1 MNKKRLDKWSRELLM
16 KSINK
21 ANLHQEEITDKNGN
35 RKKVWKKNGDDETG
49 LKTKNPSRE
58 KTNLAKQ
65 KTETK
70 GGVKSKGDKIE
81 ELLKK
86 YPKLAK
92 EEVIKRLELG
102 VPMVAEDVQW
112 IEDGKVVC
120 KFKDSKGRSQAIY
133 TKEHVEKASKK
144 KYEKIVGLAGNISR
158 CVKDVDK
165 QLKSG
170 IVDKE
175 YMLALA
181 VKLLQ
186 VGYFRIGN
194 EDNVKKYNTYGLST
208 LRREHMTVEP
218 TSITFDYIGKKSVH
232 QTKVIKDKLV
242 ISAMNKVVSQSGYND
257 SGTVLSY
264 DDNGTM
270 KSISANDVREYL
282 KEYGMTPKDFRTI
295 GANKL
300 LIDKLTAKGEITDA
314 KKRHKE
320 LVATIKEVA
329 KELGHTP
336 SICRESYL
344 FRENIDKYLE
354 TGRF

>member
-86 YPKLAK
+86 YPKLPK

-120 KFKDSKGRSQAIY
+120 KFKDSKGRSEQ
-133 TKEHVEKASKK
+133 
-144 KYEKIVGLAGNISR
+144 
-158 CVKDVDK
+158 
-165 QLKSG
+165 
-170 IVDKE
+170 
-175 YMLALA
+175 
-181 VKLLQ
+181 
-186 VGYFRIGN
+186 
-194 EDNVKKYNTYGLST
+194 ST
-208 LRREHMTVEP
+208 QRNM
-218 TSITFDYIGKKSVH
+218 
-232 QTKVIKDKLV
+232 
-242 ISAMNKVVSQSGYND
+242 
-257 SGTVLSY
+257 
-264 DDNGTM
+264 
-270 KSISANDVREYL
+270 
-282 KEYGMTPKDFRTI
+282 
-295 GANKL
+295 
-300 LIDKLTAKGEITDA
+300 
-314 KKRHKE
+314 
-320 LVATIKEVA
+320 
-329 KELGHTP
+329 
-336 SICRESYL
+336 
-344 FRENIDKYLE
+344 
-354 TGRF
+354 